1 MVSLTYNMYKMS
13 EINVAIVMCSVAIPR
28 N

>member
-1 MVSLTYNMYKMS
+1 MYKMS